1 MRFRLQP
8 NGRGRAK
15 ECIRC
20 YVRPW
25 SCWLRLPLSPG
36 GWPMTRLR
44 SPPHTVVGMDSVM
57 EVDTVSGLDTV
68 AALASAANSAGA
80 ISAVLA
86 GLSAVALRVS
96 TFPQHTAGSAALG
109 ASHPAW
115 MIASTTTDAATR
127 IMIATAAICPRTDL
141 RHLSHSFLLDIRHTL
156 RSPRPVDPFVLMTQD
171 VAVRGRTPMAPTA
184 P

>member
-1 MRFRLQP
+1 MRFRLPP

-15 ECIRC
+15 ERIRC

-86 GLSAVALRVS
+86 WLSAVALRVS

-115 MIASTTTDAATR
+115 TIASMTTGAATR
-127 IMIATAAICPRTDL
+127 IMIATAAICPRTD
-141 RHLSHSFLLDIRHTL
+141 RHLSRSSLLDIRHPL
-156 RSPRPVDPFVLMTQD
+156 RSPRPV
-171 VAVRGRTPMAPTA
+171 G
-184 P
+184 